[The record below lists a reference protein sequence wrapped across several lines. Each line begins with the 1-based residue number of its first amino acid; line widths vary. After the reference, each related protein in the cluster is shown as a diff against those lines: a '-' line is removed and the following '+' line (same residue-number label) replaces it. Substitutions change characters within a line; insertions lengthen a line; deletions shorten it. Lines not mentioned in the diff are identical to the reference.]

1 MIFHCFRLKWIF
13 WKNDFQYKEL
23 LSDKHK
29 ILSKMAGILS
39 VGLQIL
45 AESVE
50 ILSIQI
56 KHRKK
61 SPEAMELPGI
71 CCY

>member
-1 MIFHCFRLKWIF
+1 MIFHCFRLIRAFSKI
-13 WKNDFQYKEL
+13 DFQYKDL

-39 VGLQIL
+39 IGPQIL
-45 AESVE
+45 AEADE